1 MRASQMGEAS
11 IEMMDVIHQKQ
22 AEADKNLFVT
32 FNLEPHQN
40 MAKTAIEGRPI
51 FEEREYIMIMVPG
64 DKDSIVHRPA
74 MEADKQRFWD
84 RYDRWKRKVGDTVNT
99 GTPLKMVPWLT
110 SSQVKELEYFNV
122 YTLEQL
128 ANIADNHAQKFMGIQ
143 ALRQRAKDA
152 VQAAKD
158 AAPLSAI
165 RAEIEAKDSQLAAA
179 LQAIKE
185 QGARIEL
192 LERELKNSVKV
203 GKSEITA

>member
-11 IEMMDVIHQKQ
+11 MEMMDVIHQKQ
-22 AEADKNLFVT
+22 AEADKTLFVQ

-40 MAKTAIEGRPI
+40 MAKSAIEGRPI

-74 MEADKQRFWD
+74 MESDKRRFED
-84 RYDRWKRKVGDTVNT
+84 KYDKWKRKVGDQAQS

-110 SSQVKELEYFNV
+110 PPQIKEMEYFNV

-128 ANIADNHAQKFMGIQ
+128 ASLADNHAQKFMGIN

-152 VQAAKD
+152 LQAAKD
-158 AAPLSAI
+158 AAPLTTI
-165 RAEIEAKDSQLAAA
+165 RAEMDAKDEQLKAA
-179 LQAIKE
+179 LQAIND
-185 QGARIEL
+185 QAARIEL
-192 LERELKNSVKV
+192 LERALRDGPAT
-203 GKSEITA
+203 GKSEIRA

>member
-11 IEMMDVIHQKQ
+11 MEMMDVIHQKS
-22 AEADKNLFVT
+22 AEADKALFVQ
-32 FNLEPHQN
+32 FNMEPHHNQ
-40 MAKTAIEGRPI
+40 AKSALEGRPI

-74 MEADKQRFWD
+74 MESDKQRFWD
-84 RYDRWKRKVGDTVNT
+84 RYERWKSKVGDHTTT
-99 GTPLKMVPWLT
+99 GTPLKMVPWLN

-128 ANIADNHAQKFMGIQ
+128 AALSDNHAQKFMGIN

-152 VQAAKD
+152 ITASKES
-158 AAPLSAI
+158 APLTAI
-165 RAEIEAKDSQLAAA
+165 RAELDEKENQLQTAIQALKD
-179 LQAIKE
+179 

-192 LERELKNSVKV
+192 LERTLKDGPAPGQSKI
-203 GKSEITA
+203 S

>member
-22 AEADKNLFVT
+22 AEADKALFVQ

-40 MAKTAIEGRPI
+40 MAKTALEGRPI

-74 MEADKQRFWD
+74 LDSDKRRFAD
-84 RYDRWKRKVGDTVNT
+84 RYDRWKQKVGHEVNT
-99 GTPLKMVPWLT
+99 GTPLKMVPWLN
-110 SSQVKELEYFNV
+110 SSQVKEMEYFNV

-128 ANIADNHAQKFMGIQ
+128 AALSDTHAQKFIGINS
-143 ALRQRAKDA
+143 LRQRAKDA
-152 VQAAKD
+152 VQAAKE

-165 RAEIEAKDSQLAAA
+165 RAEIEAKDEQLAAA
-179 LQAIKE
+179 LQAIKD
-185 QGARIEL
+185 QAARIEL
-192 LERELKNSVKV
+192 LERAMKDGPAPGQSRI
-203 GKSEITA
+203 S

>member
-22 AEADKNLFVT
+22 AEADKTLYVQ

-40 MAKTAIEGRPI
+40 QERTAKEGRPI

-74 MEADKQRFWD
+74 MEMDKQRFRD
-84 RYDRWKRKVGDTVNT
+84 RYERWKSKVGNEINS
-99 GTPLKMVPWLT
+99 GTPLKMVPWLN
-110 SSQVKELEYFNV
+110 SSQVKELEYFNC

-128 ANIADNHAQKFMGIQ
+128 AALSDSHAQKFLGINS
-143 ALRQRAKDA
+143 LRQRAKDA
-152 VQAAKD
+152 VQAAKE
-158 AAPLSAI
+158 AAPLTAI
-165 RAEIEAKDSQLAAA
+165 RAELDNKESQLQAAMQA
-179 LQAIKE
+179 LKE

-192 LERELKNSVKV
+192 LERELRNGPKV
-203 GKSEITA
+203 GKSEIAA